1 MIYVLMNLLA
11 LPSREADVAPV
22 ETGHSPRIIAEHL
35 AEAITFRTIS
45 GDDPASTESSEFI
58 RLHAFLRQAYPRLH
72 AALEREVVNGLSL
85 LFTWEGQNRLLEPIL
100 LLAHQDVVPA
110 EDAAAWKYPP
120 FAGRIAEQAVWGR
133 GAVDVKGALIAI
145 CEAVEGLVA
154 RGFRPRRT
162 IHLAFGHDEEVGGLN
177 GAAAI
182 GDLLER
188 RGTRPLFISDEG
200 GAILHGV
207 IPGVKKPVAA
217 IGIGEKGYL
226 TLELKVTMT
235 GGHTSMPP
243 AHTAIGILSDA
254 IQRLE
259 SRPFPATLSTAAR
272 QMLRAL
278 AREMPWTARIAIA
291 GLPLLAPIIKRRLE
305 KTPSGAATLR
315 TTTAVTM
322 IESGIKDNV
331 LPHEAVA
338 TLNCRVLP
346 GEDSLSVIRRIR
358 DVIDDPRVQIS
369 IAGRFHS
376 EPPPVARVDT
386 PGYQLIKRTIAE
398 LAPDAV
404 VAPCLVL
411 GGTDSRHYTRLTP
424 SVYRFGALRITAE
437 DLASI
442 HGKNEKISLDNCQL
456 LVRFYTRLI
465 QNSAE

>member
-1 MIYVLMNLLA
+1 MNLLA

-22 ETGHSPRIIAEHL
+22 ESGNLARTMGEHL
-35 AEAITFRTIS
+35 SEAITFRTIS
-45 GDDPASTESSEFI
+45 SEDPAFSERSEFL
-58 RLHAFLRQAYPRLH
+58 RLHGFLRNAYPRLH
-72 AALEREVVNGLSL
+72 RSLEREVVNDLSL
-85 LFTWEGQNRLLEPIL
+85 LFTWPGQNRLLEPLL

-120 FAGRIAEQAVWGR
+120 FAGRIAENAVWGR

-145 CEAVEGLVA
+145 CEAVEGLLA

-177 GAAAI
+177 GAAAM

-188 RGTRPLFISDEG
+188 RGVRPYFISDEG

-235 GGHTSMPP
+235 GGHASMPP

-259 SRPFPATLSTAAR
+259 SKPFPATLSTAAR

-278 AREMPWTARIAIA
+278 APEMPWTARIAIA
-291 GLPLLAPIIKRRLE
+291 GLPLLAPLIKRRLE

-331 LPHEAVA
+331 LPHEAIA
-338 TLNCRVLP
+338 TLNCRILP
-346 GEDSLSVIRRIR
+346 GEDSMSVMRRIR
-358 DVIDDPRVQIS
+358 EVVADRRVQIS
-369 IAGRFHS
+369 ISGRFHS
-376 EPPPVARVDT
+376 EPPPVARVDA
-386 PGYQLIKRTIAE
+386 PGYQLVKRTIAE

-424 SVYRFGALRITAE
+424 CVYRFGAIRITAE

-456 LVRFYTRLI
+456 LIKFYTKLI
-465 QNSAE
+465 QNAAE

>member
-1 MIYVLMNLLA
+1 MNLLA
-11 LPSREADVAPV
+11 LPSRAADVAPAV
-22 ETGHSPRIIAEHL
+22 AGTISRSMAEHL
-35 AEAITFRTIS
+35 SEVITFRTIS
-45 GDDPASTESSEFI
+45 TDDPTSMDRTEFL
-58 RLHAFLRQAYPRLH
+58 RLHTFLRAAYPRLH
-72 AALEREVVNGLSL
+72 ATLEREVVNDLSL
-85 LFTWEGQNRLLEPIL
+85 LFTWEGENRLLEPIL

-110 EDAAAWKYPP
+110 EDAASWKYPP
-120 FAGRIAEQAVWGR
+120 FSGRIVEQAVWGR

-145 CEAVEGLVA
+145 CEAIESLIA

-177 GAAAI
+177 GAAAV
-182 GDLLER
+182 GDLLES
-188 RGTRPLFISDEG
+188 RGVRPLFISDEG

-226 TLELKVTMT
+226 TLELKVRMS
-235 GGHTSMPP
+235 GGHASMPP

-259 SRPFPATLSTAAR
+259 SNPFPATLSTAAR

-278 AREMPWTARIAIA
+278 APQMPWTSRLAIA
-291 GLPLLAPIIKRRLE
+291 GLPLLAPLIKRRLE

-338 TLNCRVLP
+338 TLNCRILP
-346 GEDSLSVIRRIR
+346 REGSLTVIRRIR
-358 DVIDDPRVQIS
+358 DIIADQRVEIS
-369 IAGRFHS
+369 IGGRFHS
-376 EPPPVARVDT
+376 EPPPVAQVDS
-386 PGYQLIKRTIAE
+386 PGYQLIRKTIAQV
-398 LAPDAV
+398 APDAV
-404 VAPCLVL
+404 AAPCLVL

-424 SVYRFGALRITAE
+424 SVYRFGAIRITAE

-442 HGKNEKISLDNCQL
+442 HGKNEKLSLDNCQL
-456 LVRFYTRLI
+456 LTGFYAKLL
-465 QNSAE
+465 QNSAD